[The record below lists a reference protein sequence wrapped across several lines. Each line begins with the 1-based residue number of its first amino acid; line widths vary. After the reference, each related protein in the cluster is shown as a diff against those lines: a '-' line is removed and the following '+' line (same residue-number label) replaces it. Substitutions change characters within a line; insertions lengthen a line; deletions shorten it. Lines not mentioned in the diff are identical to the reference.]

1 MTTAEAAQPIPATT
15 AFLHRR
21 SVRFLLDNIVWAI
34 LLVALAFF
42 SLTIPGYFGTN
53 VFINIV
59 YHGVPIGLLAIGETF
74 VLITGN
80 MDLSIEP
87 VAGFAAITS
96 AWLSGTSLYAS
107 GLALDPALSL
117 AICLGVGALVGFI
130 NATIILRFNVD
141 SFLATLST
149 FIIMQGLS
157 LVLTNGTGVSMLPDS
172 FRLVDTVRILGVP
185 LMVYLMLVLYAG
197 FYFMLTR
204 TQFGRHLFVVG
215 GNPDAAYNFGI
226 SVRSVVLKAYLL
238 CGLLAGLA
246 GWIIAARTN
255 GATPTAATGY
265 LFDTLAAVVIGG
277 VSLKGGFG
285 SLVGVFGGVLLLSS
299 VSTALNLM
307 DVSPFVVS
315 VIRGSLVLFAVI
327 LDAMK
332 RRLR

>member
-1 MTTAEAAQPIPATT
+1 MEAESPAIRTVT
-15 AFLHRR
+15 IFQRR
-21 SVRFLLDNIVWAI
+21 PARFLLDNLVWVILII
-34 LLVALAFF
+34 LLTLF
-42 SLTIPGYFGTN
+42 SITVPGYFGTN
-53 VFINIV
+53 IFVNII
-59 YHGVPIGLLAIGETF
+59 YHGVPIGLLAIGETV

-87 VAGFAAITS
+87 VAGFAAVFS

-107 GLALDPALSL
+107 GMKIDPVMSLAL
-117 AICLGVGALVGFI
+117 CLGVGAAVGVI
-130 NATIILRFNVD
+130 NAIIILRFHVD

-149 FIIMQGLS
+149 YIIIQGLG
-157 LVLTNGTGVSMLPDS
+157 LLLTGGTGVSLLPDS
-172 FRLVDTVRILGVP
+172 FRLVDTVRIFSVP
-185 LMVYLMLVLYAG
+185 LMVYLMLLLYAA
-197 FYFMLTR
+197 FFLLLTR

-226 SVRSVVLKAYLL
+226 DVNKVVLKAFIL
-238 CGLLAGLA
+238 CGVLAGLA

-255 GATPTAATGY
+255 GATPTAANGY

-307 DVSPFVVS
+307 AISPFAVN
-315 VIRGSLVLFAVI
+315 VIRGGLVLFAVV

-332 RRLR
+332 RALR